1 MFNMKL
7 ERDSGLGVVIST
19 IRAELLPPSRAALE
33 FYIRSKAMFRCVYG
47 VNRGK
52 RRTQCVPFSS
62 LSCSLNAGPHD
73 DGRNAAAA
81 ASTQCAETR
90 CTPGVDLAVQTDG
103 Q

>member
-33 FYIRSKAMFRCVYG
+33 FYTRSKAMFRCVYG

-52 RRTQCVPFSS
+52 SGRSASPFLRS
-62 LSCSLNAGPHD
+62 LFL
-73 DGRNAAAA
+73 
-81 ASTQCAETR
+81 
-90 CTPGVDLAVQTDG
+90 
-103 Q
+103 